1 MEKNTRKFCLPKICE
16 TLTHKL
22 DSTNNLFENSAVNF
36 ADKW

>member
-1 MEKNTRKFCLPKICE
+1 MEKNPRKFCLPKICQ

-36 ADKW
+36 ADK